1 MGSSQTLR
9 SMNVGLNGDNQVDA
23 LRPVALPSALSGGLF
38 SQSAAGEMRSNV
50 TSRWLKGNK
59 KGKAGGFP
67 ALTLSALSWLP
78 TSFRSALSSASRKP
92 LRWSAGHEACFSC

>member
-38 SQSAAGEMRSNV
+38 SQFRCGRNAVNLASHR
-50 TSRWLKGNK
+50 LKGNK
-59 KGKAGGFP
+59 KGKPGD
-67 ALTLSALSWLP
+67 
-78 TSFRSALSSASRKP
+78 SR
-92 LRWSAGHEACFSC
+92 L